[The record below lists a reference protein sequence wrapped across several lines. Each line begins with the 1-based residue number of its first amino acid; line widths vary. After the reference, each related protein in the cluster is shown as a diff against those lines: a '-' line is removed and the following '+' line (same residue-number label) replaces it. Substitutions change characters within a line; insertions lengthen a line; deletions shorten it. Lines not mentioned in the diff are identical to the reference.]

1 MIDILILIV
10 IYLIG
15 IGIAY
20 AKSPETM
27 SSGER
32 VIYSLKWPLKAFRGS
47 QSKK

>member
-1 MIDILILIV
+1 MIDILIV
-10 IYLIG
+10 VYLIG
-15 IGIAY
+15 VGIAY

-32 VIYSLKWPLKAFRGS
+32 VIHALKWPLEAVRGF